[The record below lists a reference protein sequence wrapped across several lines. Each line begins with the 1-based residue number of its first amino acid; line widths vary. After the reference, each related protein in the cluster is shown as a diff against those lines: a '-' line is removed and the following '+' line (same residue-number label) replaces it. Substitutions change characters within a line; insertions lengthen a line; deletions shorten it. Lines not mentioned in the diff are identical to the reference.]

1 MHIRLAIL
9 FSGNGSNLENILKKL
24 HKKKVKGIYFE
35 VVLCICNNK
44 NAFGIQRAEKYN
56 LKSIIID
63 HNNYTKREEFDEV
76 LVNEIQK
83 SKIDL
88 TILAGFMRILSP
100 VFTQN
105 IKAIN
110 LHPSLLPLFKGANAI
125 KQSYES
131 DMKVAGVSVH
141 WVDESLDGGEIIA
154 QKAFEKKNLSFK
166 EFEDKIHILEHQ
178 ILIQAII
185 ETSEKILKENN
196 V

>member
-44 NAFGIQRAEKYN
+44 NAFGIQRVEKYN

-63 HNNYTKREEFDEV
+63 HNDYTKREEFDEV